1 MRWAAGPG
9 QPVPPRPPPVRMQ
22 VPPPPKKGGGCLKIV
37 LGLMVGSFLFCCC
50 IVSAALESV
59 DDPLNW
65 EQVVQVPDVGPSNN
79 LGVAVVPTGASAEQ
93 ARRYAWRQRL
103 TAFSLKYGVSA
114 EVHQQV
120 EDDFSDLSERFAYL
134 PGKGTSFTWAPPPA
148 CRGREWNCVFDSL
161 SHDNAENIQALTQLF
176 AQRMKTEQLNQREVS
191 ELVISFVQNIKY
203 RLPTEET
210 AAFGLLPPT
219 IVVADGSGDC
229 DSKAL
234 LAVVI
239 LRQLGV
245 DAVVLLGSSLGHAA
259 LGINVAAP
267 GKKFGKKYSFVEVT
281 TPGWAIGTIPP
292 GYDIANAWKVIPV
305 TVMKYSDSDSD
316 SDESDD

>member
-1 MRWAAGPG
+1 MA
-9 QPVPPRPPPVRMQ
+9 
-22 VPPPPKKGGGCLKIV
+22 PPPKKGGGCFKIV
-37 LGLMVGSFLFCCC
+37 LGVLIASFLFCCC
-50 IVSAALESV
+50 LVSAALESAE
-59 DDPLNW
+59 DPLNW

-79 LGVAVVPTGASAEQ
+79 LGVAVVPSDFSGEQ

-103 TAFSLKYGVSA
+103 TAFSLKYGVSSD
-114 EVHQQV
+114 VHTQV
-120 EDDFSDLSERFAYL
+120 EQDFADLSERFSYQ
-134 PGKGTSFTWAPPPA
+134 PGKGTSFTWAPPQA

-161 SHDNAENIQALTQLF
+161 SHDNGENIQALTALF
-176 AQRMKTEQLNQREVS
+176 KHRMQSEQLDQRQVS

-281 TPGWAIGTIPP
+281 TPGWSIGTIPP
-292 GYDIANAWKVIPV
+292 GYDIAGAWKVIPV
-305 TVMKYSDSDSD
+305 TVAKGD
-316 SDESDD
+316 DED

>member
-9 QPVPPRPPPVRMQ
+9 QPIAPMPPPIR
-22 VPPPPKKGGGCLKIV
+22 PAAPPPKKGGGCFKIV
-37 LGLMVGSFLFCCC
+37 VGILIASFLFCCC
-50 IVSAALESV
+50 IVSAALESAE
-59 DDPLNW
+59 DPLNW
-65 EQVVQVPDVGPSNN
+65 EQVVQAPDVGPSNN
-79 LGVAVVPTGASAEQ
+79 LGVAVVPADLTADQ

-103 TAFSLKYGVSA
+103 TAFSLKYGISS
-114 EVHQQV
+114 EVHRQV
-120 EDDFSDLSERFAYL
+120 EDDFSDLSDRFQYL
-134 PGKGTSFTWAPPPA
+134 PGKGTSFTWAPPQA

-161 SHDNAENIQALTQLF
+161 SNDNSENIQALTALF
-176 AQRMKTEQLNQREVS
+176 KHRMETEGLDQRQVS

-239 LRQLGV
+239 LRQLGI

-292 GYDIANAWKVIPV
+292 GYDIAGAWKVIPV
-305 TVMKYSDSDSD
+305 TVAKNED
-316 SDESDD
+316 